1 MQIKKQ
7 IRKYSVAPLFHKAAL
22 KFMLKWLGDHNRS
35 AHINKEWIESVERF
49 AVCNPH
55 WPQHMAAQDWC
66 GTYITIKGKRVWM
79 PGAYRKNPDL
89 AAALLNFLREK
100 WAKLETSK
108 PQKLKSFLAHN
119 LTVKWE
125 NAFNSPEALAEWKC
139 LAALQ
144 QVEEAKRPPV
154 PVGGRAPMI
163 EDQQIDDALRK
174 IWSGRKHLGPG
185 PDNLGNV
192 PVWDLQDSDIAIAFE
207 KSSGGFPV
215 NKSDVRE
222 ARRQVITDHRAGE
235 KFAKKVLDKDGFLQ
249 VEGKSRRRIKR
260 LIRTRK

>member
-1 MQIKKQ
+1 MQKKIQ

-22 KFMLKWLGDHNRS
+22 QFVMQW
-35 AHINKEWIESVERF
+35 KERMRVHKSWIKMIERF
-49 AVCNPH
+49 AACCPS
-55 WPQHMAAQDWC
+55 WPRHMANQDWSDC
-66 GTYITIKGKRVWM
+66 YHQA
-79 PGAYRKNPDL
+79 PNL
-89 AAALLNFLREK
+89 SAALLNCLREK

-108 PQKLKSFLAHN
+108 PQKLKNFLARN

-125 NAFNSPEALAEWKC
+125 NSFNSPEALAEWKC

-154 PVGGRAPMI
+154 PEGGRAPMI

-174 IWSGRKHLGPG
+174 IWSRRKHTGPG
-185 PDNLGNV
+185 PDSLGNV

-207 KSSGGFPV
+207 KSSGGFPGS
-215 NKSDVRE
+215 KGDVRE
-222 ARRQVITDHRAGE
+222 ARRQVIADHIAGE
-235 KFAKKVLDKDGFLQ
+235 RFAEKVLDKDGFLQ
-249 VEGKSRRRIKR
+249 VEGKSRRRKKR